1 MAKERVGEGLE
12 SYLKK
17 HPEALDGIVEGGAAL
32 VVELFGPDRKVV
44 NRILRLMHSRPLS
57 QKKIDQIDK
66 EIIDKKIEGKLSQE
80 KKEIV
85 RSPEF

>member
-17 HPEALDGIVEGGAAL
+17 HPEALDGIVEGGASL
-32 VVELFGPDRKVV
+32 VVELFGPNRKVV
-44 NRILRLMHSRPLS
+44 NRILRLMHSVPLS

-66 EIIDKKIEGKLSQE
+66 EIEGRKVIAGEKIDCKKS
-80 KKEIV
+80 
-85 RSPEF
+85 